1 MSGNNDQVRLLGLRS
16 VVYHAPDLQAAKA
29 WYASAFGIR
38 PSIDQPFF
46 VGFNIGGFQLGLD
59 PDATEVPGGKE
70 GAVAYWAVEDAKV
83 ALDRLVKLGAT
94 KRTGVL
100 EFLGGS
106 VRLATVFDPF
116 GNVLGVMET
125 HGC

>member
-16 VVYHAPDLQAAKA
+16 AVYRAPDLQAAKA
-29 WYASAFGIR
+29 WYTSAFGIQ
-38 PSIDQPFF
+38 PNIDQPFF
-46 VGFNIGGFQLGLD
+46 VGFNIGGFELGLD

-70 GAVAYWAVEDAKV
+70 GAIAYWGVEDAAV
-83 ALDRLVKLGAT
+83 ALDCLVRLGAT

-106 VRLATVFDPF
+106 VKLATVFDPF
-116 GNVLGVMET
+116 GNILGMIET
-125 HGC
+125 RP

>member
-1 MSGNNDQVRLLGLRS
+1 MSENNTQVRLLGLRS

-38 PSIDQPFF
+38 PSIDQPFY
-46 VGFNIGGFQLGLD
+46 VGFDIAGSQLGLD

-70 GAVAYWAVEDAKV
+70 GAVAYWAVDDAKA
-83 ALDRLVKLGAT
+83 ALARLLELGAT
-94 KRTGVL
+94 RRTGVL
-100 EFLGGS
+100 EFLGGR

-116 GNVLGVMET
+116 GNVLGIMET
-125 HGC
+125 H